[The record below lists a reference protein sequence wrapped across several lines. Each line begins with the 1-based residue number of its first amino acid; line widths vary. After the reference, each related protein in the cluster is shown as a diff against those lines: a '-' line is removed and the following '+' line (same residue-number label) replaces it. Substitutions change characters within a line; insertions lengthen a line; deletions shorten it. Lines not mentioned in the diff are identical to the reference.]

1 MRIATIS
8 AFARGSVAVIVAR
21 VWLRVAPGP
30 ALRWSSS
37 PRTIAPGVDRSDPT
51 DRLVWGVNAA
61 GHVIRAT
68 CLERSMALTMLL
80 AAARVPARLV
90 VGVDPAGRNLR
101 AHAWVESRGRV
112 VLGAAEASDYAPL
125 PIVVP

>member
-1 MRIATIS
+1 MS
-8 AFARGSVAVIVAR
+8 ALARGSVAVIVAR

-37 PRTIAPGVDRSDPT
+37 PRAIAHGRERSDAI

-61 GHVIRAT
+61 GQLIHAT

-90 VGVDPAGRNLR
+90 VGVDRAGRNLR
-101 AHAWVESRGRV
+101 AHAWVESRGRI

-125 PIVVP
+125 PVVVP